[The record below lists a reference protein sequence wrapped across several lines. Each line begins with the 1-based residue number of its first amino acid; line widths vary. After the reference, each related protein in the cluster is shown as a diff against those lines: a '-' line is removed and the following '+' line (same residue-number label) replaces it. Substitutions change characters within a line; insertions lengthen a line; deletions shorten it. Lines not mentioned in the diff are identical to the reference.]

1 MEEKTILRKMEE
13 LDAKIEK
20 INYDLMGLENRKKE
34 MEDSKIEKQKEI
46 DKLEKEKTSIL
57 AKTDNMKPIQKFIY
71 IVVSLRTDLK
81 KVDLINAKVS
91 EYQKEK
97 NNIQNKIDIQNG
109 LYAETIKEKD
119 KYIEQRRE
127 LYIENTNTLKKQQ
140 EKSQERIEPTS
151 HIKDLAKIHEI
162 TKKYQNSE
170 IMGNLRK
177 LIESQ
182 VNQLLN
188 PDQQKEQKENKKETE
203 EQDEME

>member
-13 LDAKIEK
+13 LDARIEK

-140 EKSQERIEPTS
+140 EKNQERINPTS
-151 HIKDLAKIHEI
+151 HIQDLAKIHGI

-182 VNQLLN
+182 VNQFLK